1 MPSAQPRSLVV
12 SHDGWLALETCADRV
27 PVTLLPWLAE
37 PGLLTAR
44 VRAVGGDSIQFSML
58 RLERAPLEP
67 ELQERLRVADTRG
80 LVREIEFASRGE
92 RWIFA
97 QSAFPE
103 STVERHPWLAGLGA
117 SPIGEVLR
125 RVGAEVVREPLE
137 YRELPRDHPLFLAA
151 RPAGAGPVWA
161 RRAVYRIAG
170 APIIVQEVF
179 LPALAG
185 RDPGLEE
192 SR

>member
-12 SHDGWLALETCADRV
+12 SHDRWLALDTCADRV

-67 ELQERLRVADTRG
+67 ELRERLRVTDTCG
-80 LVREIEFASRGE
+80 LVREIEFNSRGE

-97 QSAFPE
+97 QSAFPD
-103 STVERHPWLAGLGA
+103 STVERYPWLAELGD
-117 SPIGEVLR
+117 SPLGEALR
-125 RVGAEVVREPLE
+125 RVGVEVVREPLE
-137 YRELPRDHPLFLAA
+137 YRELPRGHSLLLAA
-151 RPAGAGPVWA
+151 RPGGASPVWA

-170 APIIVQEVF
+170 APIMVQEVF

-185 RDPGLEE
+185 RDPGLEKP
-192 SR
+192 R

>member
-12 SHDGWLALETCADRV
+12 SHDHWLALDTCAERV

-44 VRAVGGDSIQFSML
+44 VRAVGGDSVRFTML
-58 RLERAPLEP
+58 RLERAPLDA
-67 ELQERLRVADTRG
+67 ELQERLHVADHFA
-80 LVREIEFASRGE
+80 LLREIEFTNRGE

-97 QSAFPE
+97 QSVFPA
-103 STVERHPWLAGLGA
+103 STVELHPWLADLRD
-117 SPIGEVLR
+117 SPLGEVLR

-137 YRELPRDHPLFLAA
+137 YRELPRKHPLAMAA
-151 RPAGAGPVWA
+151 HPPVAAPVWA

-185 RDPGLEE
+185 RDAGLEE